1 MVAMKSYMYRWL
13 YMCVSNRDVYNWA
26 LFIIIR
32 IIDAR
37 TGLDEQLACLVRSKP
52 KHLYIFCT
60 FHTRFESLWGCSA
73 TVALW
78 CGFAWQVTSDQD
90 IQKCPSSLRM
100 ALISCP
106 VESSAFVPCGVLYK
120 SGCILHNTEKSFPC
134 IHGHGFLTNKFARL
148 PSLCSC
154 LERSIRTRNYTHTSI
169 HTSWSTTTTS
179 K

>member
-1 MVAMKSYMYRWL
+1 MYLYMYMVAMKSYMYRWL

-26 LFIIIR
+26 QFIIIR

-90 IQKCPSSLRM
+90 IQTVLSIQPPHGPDQLPSGEQCIRSLWSSLQKWM
-100 ALISCP
+100 HP
-106 VESSAFVPCGVLYK
+106 TQHWEKFP
-120 SGCILHNTEKSFPC
+120 LHPWAWIPN
-134 IHGHGFLTNKFARL
+134 
-148 PSLCSC
+148 
-154 LERSIRTRNYTHTSI
+154 
-169 HTSWSTTTTS
+169 
-179 K
+179 